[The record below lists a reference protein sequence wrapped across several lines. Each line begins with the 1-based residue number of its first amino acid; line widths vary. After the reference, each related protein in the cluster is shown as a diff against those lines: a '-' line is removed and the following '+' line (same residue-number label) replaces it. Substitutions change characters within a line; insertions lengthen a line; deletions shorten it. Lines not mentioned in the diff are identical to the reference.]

1 MIDMATHQSPK
12 NETIEQIWIA
22 AIDTSSDQAGVALF
36 DGGRPAVIAWN
47 AHRNHTVDTLAQLD
61 HLLRLMGISLPQL
74 RGVAVAT
81 RPGSFSALR
90 VGLSVAKGL
99 AFSLNIPLMGIPTTD
114 AIAAPFA
121 WTSRPVLAVMT
132 AGRGRV
138 VWARYQPGMPADGP
152 RNTTVEE
159 LRTAAAETPGSL
171 VAGETELLTDIEA
184 LALPAGARVEQIA
197 RLGWNRL
204 KAGDTDDPAL
214 LEPIYAHGRRAQ
226 DALPA

>member
-1 MIDMATHQSPK
+1 MIAMATHQSRRD
-12 NETIEQIWIA
+12 ETFEQIWIA

-61 HLLRLMGISLPQL
+61 HLLRLTGISLPQL

-81 RPGSFSALR
+81 GPGSFSALR

-99 AFSLNIPLMGIPTTD
+99 AFSLNIPLMGISTTE
-114 AIAAPFA
+114 AIAANFA
-121 WTSRPVLAVMT
+121 WTERPVLAVMT

-138 VWARYQPGMPADGP
+138 VWTRFESGTPPHGP
-152 RNTTVEE
+152 HNTSVDE
-159 LRTAAAETPGSL
+159 LRIAAAEGPGSF
-171 VAGETELLTDIEA
+171 VAGDTELLVDIESMS
-184 LALPAGARVEQIA
+184 LPAGARVEQIA

-204 KAGDTDDPAL
+204 RAGDTDDPAL

-226 DALPA
+226 EALPA